1 MANTINTRIQLKYDS
16 YANWKDKNPTLL
28 AGEIAI
34 AKLVDNVTITT
45 NENTGAPVL
54 FKVGPGQFNALPW
67 ASALAADVYAWA
79 KETNLTIHKDGTG
92 NVVSGIEWDATL
104 NGGKGGIKFT
114 TAAVATAEG
123 LEELQK
129 EVYGENGSAEN
140 SRIDA
145 LEKTIADNT
154 AAWAK
159 DDDTTYTFAK
169 TADGKGLT
177 ITPKNAEGQEITFA
191 FLTEDEI
198 KALIPTELGIMSITG
213 KDAIVVSEGNAPK
226 VSLKIAETQGNVVL
240 SQDANGLKANITLPT
255 KADTEVAGNI
265 VTAVSETDGEIA
277 VTRKAIEIVH
287 ADKEVYLTIDGKKIG
302 TGFSD
307 SDFIKDSF
315 LEKVEKDTTTNE
327 IIFTWNTE
335 SGKEETRIDIDEL
348 VEVYN
353 GDNASIEINDYVVG
367 IKDSGVTTAKIAD
380 RNVTKA
386 KLDATVQASLGKA
399 DSALQE
405 HQDISGKADKVTG
418 ATKGNFAALD
428 ANGNLTDSGKKA
440 ADFQPAGNYKT
451 TQKAVA
457 KTGAANKT
465 LKISQNANGEISA
478 TPVDIAITHE
488 QVSGL
493 HEIATTGSIYDIAEG
508 ANTTATGNKEYLIFY
523 CGTATDLID

>member
-34 AKLVDNVTITT
+34 AKLVNENVTLTAD
-45 NENTGAPVL
+45 EKTGAPVL
-54 FKVGPGQFNALPW
+54 FKVGPGEFNALPW

-145 LEKTIADNT
+145 LEKTIANNT
-154 AAWAK
+154 AAWTK
-159 DDDTTYTFAK
+159 DDDTTYTFEQ
-169 TADGKGLT
+169 TEDGKGLI
-177 ITPKNAEGQEITFA
+177 ITPKGDTAKEFTFA
-191 FLTEDEI
+191 FLTDEELR
-198 KALIPTELGIMSITG
+198 ALIPQLSVISVSG
-213 KDAIVVSEGNAPK
+213 KDAIAVSAGNAPE

-277 VTRKAIEIVH
+277 VTRKPIEVVH
-287 ADKEVYLTIDGKKIG
+287 ADGEIYLTINGTKIG
-302 TGFSD
+302 TGFKD

-327 IIFTWNTE
+327 IVFTWNTE

-353 GDNASIEINDYVVG
+353 GDNASIEINDYVVS

-380 RNVTKA
+380 GNVTKA
-386 KLDATVQASLGKA
+386 KLDATVQASLDKA

-418 ATKGNFAALD
+418 ATEGNFAALD

-440 ADFQPAGNYKT
+440 ANFQPAGNYKT
-451 TQKAVA
+451 TQEAVA
-457 KTGAANKT
+457 ETGAANQT
-465 LKISQNANGEISA
+465 LKISQNANGEITA

-508 ANTTATGNKEYLIFY
+508 ANTTVTGNKEYLVFY